1 MKKENLLTPSIKIQH
16 ILNKKVE
23 IVRTSNGARYY
34 GIIVGFRWKENR
46 FCLKNLVIMTKDGE
60 FKAAPKHK
68 NKRWF
73 SAEQFE
79 IFVV

>member
-1 MKKENLLTPSIKIQH
+1 MQQLL
-16 ILNKKVE
+16 NMKVE